1 MLILETERLRLR
13 KLEAE
18 DFAALCRV
26 LQDEAA
32 MYAYAHAFSDAEVQ
46 DWLDR
51 QRARYRED
59 GFGLWAVELR
69 QSGRVIGQCGLT
81 MQDFGG
87 RRVPE
92 IGYLFERAHW
102 HRGYATE
109 AAVACKLLAFC
120 TLELDAVYS
129 IIRDNNLPSQ
139 AVALRNGMVPVARIV
154 KHYWGMDMPHIVY
167 AVRRP
172 DEVANGLRV
181 LYN

>member
-18 DFAALCRV
+18 DFTALCRV

-109 AAVACKLLAFC
+109 AARACRDFAFD
-120 TLELDAVYS
+120 TLGAKTVYS
-129 IIRDNNLPSQ
+129 IIRDTNAASR
-139 AVALRNGMVPVARIV
+139 AVALRNGMVPVARVV
-154 KHYWGMDMPHIVY
+154 KHYRGMDMPHIVY